1 MEYKIDHIIA
11 RVLSGESSSEDILQL
26 SDWLNADHK
35 NKDEFRKLKSYW
47 DAEVSFRNS
56 VAPEITLKKLRDK
69 IDFAEK
75 KRKQK
80 KFITIILPIAASL
93 CLLIMISTLYYFKND
108 KVAVEYYT
116 YVTSN
121 NISQFTLSDGT
132 KVSLNKD
139 SKLTYSNSFGIESR
153 QVKLEGEGYFEVT
166 KDSSR
171 VFEVKMDQASIKV
184 LGTKFNVKASPYEN
198 SIEATLVEG
207 SIRFESETQKI
218 LLNPN
223 QQLIF
228 NKQTTKIDINNSSP
242 ESVIAWKDNINKYK
256 SRTLKYLINDLEE
269 KYHVKIVIEN
279 PRLVNVVV
287 TGSFGADQTVKEA
300 LDVISR
306 SIPMKWSKKDSI
318 YYIR

>member
-11 RVLSGESSSEDILQL
+11 RVLSGESSSEDIFKL

-56 VAPEITLKKLRDK
+56 VAPEITFKKLRDK
-69 IDFAEK
+69 IAFVEK

-80 KFITIILPIAASL
+80 KFITIILPIAASI

-108 KVAVEYYT
+108 KGAVEYYT
-116 YVTSN
+116 YVTTN
-121 NISQFTLSDGT
+121 NISQFTLADGT

-139 SKLTYSNSFGIESR
+139 SKLTYSNSFGIGSR

-223 QQLIF
+223 QQLKF
-228 NKQTTKIDINNSSP
+228 NKQTAKIDIN
-242 ESVIAWKDNINKYK
+242 SVDTEFYTSWKYDISKYK
-256 SRTLKYLINDLEE
+256 SLSLKNLVCDLEK
-269 KYHVKIVIEN
+269 KYKVKIEIINRKLEGVI
-279 PRLVNVVV
+279 VS
-287 TGSFGADQTVKEA
+287 GSFSNDQSIEDA
-300 LDVISR
+300 LEVISR
-306 SIPMKWSKKDSI
+306 SIPFEWDKKGDT
-318 YYIR
+318 YYVR

>member
-75 KRKQK
+75 KRRHK
-80 KFITIILPIAASL
+80 KFITIILPMAASI
-93 CLLIMISTLYYFKND
+93 CLLIMISTLFYFKKN
-108 KVAVEYYT
+108 KEAIEYYT

-121 NISQFTLSDGT
+121 NISQFTLADGT

-139 SKLTYSNSFGIESR
+139 SKLTYSNSFGIGSR

-184 LGTKFNVKASPYEN
+184 LGTKFNVKAGPYEN

-228 NKQTTKIDINNSSP
+228 NKQTTKIDISNSSP
-242 ESVIAWKDNINKYK
+242 DSVIAWKDNINKYK
-256 SRTLKYLINDLEE
+256 SRTLKYLMNDLEE
-269 KYHVKIVIEN
+269 KYNVKIVIEN
-279 PRLVNVVV
+279 SRLVNVVV

>member
-11 RVLSGESSSEDILQL
+11 RVLSGESSSDDILKL

-35 NKDEFRKLKSYW
+35 NKDEFRKLKNYW

-56 VAPEITLKKLRDK
+56 VAPEIALKKLRDK
-69 IDFAEK
+69 ITAAERK
-75 KRKQK
+75 KKLKQLL
-80 KFITIILPIAASL
+80 IVSLPIAACI
-93 CLLIMISTLYYFKND
+93 CLLITVSFLFYFNRKGD
-108 KVAVEYYT
+108 PVEYYS
-116 YVTSN
+116 YVSGN
-121 NISQFTLSDGT
+121 HKSEFTLTDGT
-132 KVSLNKD
+132 KVVLNKD
-139 SKLTYSNSFGIESR
+139 GKLTYSSSFGDKCR
-153 QVKLEGEGYFEVT
+153 TVQLEGEAFFEVT
-166 KDSSR
+166 KDSTR

-184 LGTKFNVKASPYEN
+184 LGTKFNVKANLHEN

-287 TGSFGADQTVKEA
+287 TGSFGADQTVIEA

>member
-11 RVLSGESSSEDILQL
+11 RVLSGESSSEDILKL

-35 NKDEFRKLKSYW
+35 NKDEFRKLKNYW

-56 VAPEITLKKLRDK
+56 VAPEIALKKLRDK
-69 IDFAEK
+69 IDFVEK

-80 KFITIILPIAASL
+80 KFITIILPIAASI

-108 KVAVEYYT
+108 KGAVEYYT

-121 NISQFTLSDGT
+121 NISQFTLADGT

-139 SKLTYSNSFGIESR
+139 SKLTYSNSFGIDSR

-184 LGTKFNVKASPYEN
+184 LGTKFNVKANLHEN

-223 QQLIF
+223 QQLKF
-228 NKQTTKIDINNSSP
+228 NKQTAKIDIN
-242 ESVIAWKDNINKYK
+242 SVDTEFYTSWKYDISKYK
-256 SRTLKYLINDLEE
+256 SLSLKNLVCDLEK
-269 KYHVKIVIEN
+269 KYKVKIEIIN
-279 PRLVNVVV
+279 R
-287 TGSFGADQTVKEA
+287 K
-300 LDVISR
+300 LDLLRGYISEKR
-306 SIPMKWSKKDSI
+306 NT
-318 YYIR
+318 